1 MSLLRTLMLLALVVW
16 VGGIIFFAFVEA
28 PTAFHVL
35 PNTELAGNV
44 VGPSLTKLHWIGIVC
59 GLVSL
64 LSSVAYNNLKYA
76 QTRLL
81 SGVHIFVF
89 VMLVLTCIS
98 QFAITP
104 RMHALRAETKNAVTS
119 ANDPR
124 ATEFDRLHHWSE
136 RLEGGVLLCGL
147 VAVVLTGRRNST

>member
-1 MSLLRTLMLLALVVW
+1 MSWLRTLMLLALVVW

-35 PNTELAGNV
+35 PSTELAGNV
-44 VGPSLTKLHWIGIVC
+44 VGPSLTDLHWIGIIS
-59 GLVSL
+59 GLVFL
-64 LSSVAYNNLKYA
+64 LSSVAYNNLKHA

-81 SGVHIFVF
+81 SGIHLFVF
-89 VMLVLTCIS
+89 LMLVLTCVS

-104 RMHALRAETKNAVTS
+104 RMHALRAEKKNAVTV

-124 ATEFDRLHHWSE
+124 AAEFDRLHHWSE
-136 RLEGGVLLCGL
+136 RLEGVVLVCGL
-147 VAVVLTGRRNST
+147 LAVILTGRRNST

>member
-1 MSLLRTLMLLALVVW
+1 MSWLRTLMLLALVVW
-16 VGGIIFFAFVEA
+16 VGGIVFFAFVEA

-59 GLVSL
+59 GLVFL
-64 LSSVAYNNLKYA
+64 LSSVGYNNLKHA
-76 QTRLL
+76 QSRLF
-81 SGVHIFVF
+81 SSVHVFIFL
-89 VMLVLTCIS
+89 MLVLTCVS

-104 RMHALRAETKNAVTS
+104 RMHALRAEMKNAVTG

-124 ATEFDRLHHWSE
+124 AAEFDRLHHWSE

-147 VAVVLTGRRNST
+147 VTVILTGRRNST